1 MEITT
6 TRRAAGAA
14 HETMP
19 ACPHCGSG
27 MVVRAQWHNGH
38 VQGLNWVCHR
48 APGCEGARRIRHP
61 DDIRPINHDASTQA
75 IFDWQS
81 SREERLVPR
90 RDPVGS
96 RGSGV
101 GGMLGRLFSRPNG
114 VDRAYE
120 EDQPGG
126 QPGTMGYFDGLV
138 EVGFVELED
147 RALPSARVVLDNVLI
162 GPSGVFVVER
172 KSWPGHLAL
181 SGDAVY
187 IDGRQRLGTTETVLR
202 ATDALEQTLGHELKP
217 VGATVRPAL
226 LFENASNKTVEAS
239 VGNVL
244 VGGAR
249 GLPKLIRG
257 TAEPVLGAE
266 TIVRLALAADRL
278 LE

>member
-19 ACPHCGSG
+19 ACPHCGSE
-27 MVVRAQWHNGH
+27 MVVRAQWNNGN
-38 VQGLNWVCHR
+38 VQGLNWMCRR
-48 APGCEGARRIRHP
+48 APGCEGTRRIRQP
-61 DDIRPINHDASTQA
+61 DEIRPINHDASTQA

-90 RDPVGS
+90 REPAGTQ
-96 RGSGV
+96 GAGF
-101 GGMLGRLFSRPNG
+101 GGMLGRFFSRPNT
-114 VDRAYE
+114 DAPYE
-120 EDQPGG
+120 GDQPAR
-126 QPGTMGYFDGLV
+126 QPGTMGFFDGLV
-138 EVGFVELED
+138 ELGFVELED
-147 RALPSARVVLDNVLI
+147 RALPSARVGLDNVLI

-172 KSWPGHLAL
+172 KSWPGHVAL
-181 SGDAVY
+181 SGDAIYV
-187 IDGRQRLGTTETVLR
+187 DGRQRLGTTETVLR
-202 ATDALEQTLGHELKP
+202 ATEALEQTLGHELKP

-226 LFENASNKTVEAS
+226 LFENATNKTLEAS
-239 VGNVL
+239 AGNVL
-244 VGGAR
+244 VGGTR

-257 TAEPVLGAE
+257 NAEPILGPE